1 MKTYYLTLQSGTW
14 CGLVGSLL
22 AQHCRGLW
30 SRCWPS
36 SSHIQIQLQRDPPAS
51 SLKQLWLPPVF
62 ADNIPPRLFHDG
74 RGGSPHGDWPG
85 KKQRRI
91 VKGEDMSVGDLIVEM
106 TPSPPPPQFHWLE
119 WSRWVQPTLRN
130 WWVHQSIN
138 TCQWGSLGLI
148 SQAAKHSL

>member
-91 VKGEDMSVGDLIVEM
+91 VKGEDMSAGDLIVEM
-106 TPSPPPPQFHWLE
+106 TPSHPPTPIPLVRMKSMGPAHAQELVSTPEYKYLPMRITGAHF
-119 WSRWVQPTLRN
+119 TG
-130 WWVHQSIN
+130 
-138 TCQWGSLGLI
+138 CQT
-148 SQAAKHSL
+148 